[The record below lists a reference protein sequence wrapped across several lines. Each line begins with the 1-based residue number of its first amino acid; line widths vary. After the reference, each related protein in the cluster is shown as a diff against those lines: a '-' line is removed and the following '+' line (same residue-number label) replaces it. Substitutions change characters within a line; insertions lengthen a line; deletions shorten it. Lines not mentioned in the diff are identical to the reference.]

1 MSPIAMHTPA
11 KASASALYSASA
23 STHDDAQALWAGS
36 FLEKNHSFETLDS
49 SFLVSLRFLLCQDH
63 KEQDIMRVHFK
74 AMESYGEGNHTS
86 QALVADKVELIQML
100 FDGLIDSLVTAKGHI
115 QRGAIEDKN
124 KSLTRAGRI
133 VLGLQGSL
141 DLDKGGDLARNLFE
155 LYSYVTRRL
164 IHVNARNDLNALQ
177 EVHTL
182 LNEIRQAWRDV
193 PNLLPKTAPASG
205 VAMSS
210 MH

>member
-1 MSPIAMHTPA
+1 MMLGITLSCANG
-11 KASASALYSASA
+11 ASQGAWMAS
-23 STHDDAQALWAGS
+23 
-36 FLEKNHSFETLDS
+36 FVEKGS
-49 SFLVSLRFLLCQDH
+49 SFPMFLRFLLCQDQ
-63 KEQDIMRVHFK
+63 KEQDIMRLNFK
-74 AMESYGEGNHTS
+74 AMESYGEGSHTS
-86 QALVADKVELIQML
+86 QAMVADKVELIQML

-115 QRGAIEDKN
+115 QRGSIEDKN
-124 KSLTRAGRI
+124 KSLMRAGRI
-133 VLGLQGSL
+133 VIGLQGAL
-141 DLDKGGDLARNLFE
+141 DLDKGGDLARNLYE

-164 IHVNARNDLNALQ
+164 VHVNARNDLDALQ

-205 VAMSS
+205 VAMSE

>member
-1 MSPIAMHTPA
+1 MNALATYGLQQAKSPLTGSMFE
-11 KASASALYSASA
+11 KS
-23 STHDDAQALWAGS
+23 DA
-36 FLEKNHSFETLDS
+36 FEPLDS
-49 SFLVSLRFLLCQDH
+49 SFRMSLRFLLCQDH
-63 KEQDIMRVHFK
+63 KEEDIMRLHFK
-74 AMESYGEGNHTS
+74 AMESYGEGSQTS
-86 QALVADKVELIQML
+86 QAMVADKVELIQML

-115 QRGAIEDKN
+115 QRGSIEDKN
-124 KSLTRAGRI
+124 KSLMRAGRI
-133 VLGLQGSL
+133 VIGLQGAL
-141 DLDKGGDLARNLFE
+141 DLDKGGDLARNLYE

-164 IHVNARNDLNALQ
+164 VHVNARNDLDALQ

-205 VAMSS
+205 VAMSA

>member
-1 MSPIAMHTPA
+1 MMHSNSLISVFGSRQLTFQ
-11 KASASALYSASA
+11 ASF
-23 STHDDAQALWAGS
+23 AQ
-36 FLEKNHSFETLDS
+36 EDS
-49 SFLVSLRFLLCQDH
+49 SFPMSLRFLLCQDH

-74 AMESYGEGNHTS
+74 AMESYGE
-86 QALVADKVELIQML
+86 ALVADKVELIQML

-115 QRGAIEDKN
+115 QRGSIEDKN
-124 KSLTRAGRI
+124 KSLVRAGRI
-133 VLGLQGSL
+133 VLGLQGAL
-141 DLDKGGDLARNLFE
+141 DMEKGGDLARNLYE

-164 IHVNARNDLNALQ
+164 VHVNARNDLDALQ

-205 VAMSS
+205 VAMSA

>member
-1 MSPIAMHTPA
+1 MIASFSLSSAARRQLPFPA
-11 KASASALYSASA
+11 
-23 STHDDAQALWAGS
+23 S
-36 FLEKNHSFETLDS
+36 FKEEDS
-49 SFLVSLRFLLCQDH
+49 SFPVSLRFLLCQDQ

-74 AMESYGEGNHTS
+74 AMESYGEGNQTS
-86 QALVADKVELIQML
+86 QAMVADRVELIQML

-115 QRGAIEDKN
+115 QRKSIDEKN
-124 KSLTRAGRI
+124 KSLMRAGRI
-133 VLGLQGSL
+133 VVGLQGAL
-141 DLDKGGDLARNLFE
+141 DMEKGGDLARNLFE

-164 IHVNARNDLNALQ
+164 IHVNARNDLDALQ
-177 EVHTL
+177 EGHTL

-205 VAMSS
+205 VAMSA

>member
-1 MSPIAMHTPA
+1 MNLIALNT
-11 KASASALYSASA
+11 SLRV
-23 STHDDAQALWAGS
+23 QAPVAWSL
-36 FLEKNHSFETLDS
+36 LEKNGPFEPLDS
-49 SFLVSLRFLLCQDH
+49 SFRMSLRFLLCQDQ

-74 AMESYGEGNHTS
+74 AMESYGEGNHAS
-86 QALVADKVELIQML
+86 QAMVADKVELIQML

-115 QRGAIEDKN
+115 QRGSIEDKN
-124 KSLTRAGRI
+124 KSLMRAGRI
-133 VLGLQGSL
+133 VLGLQGAL
-141 DLDKGGDLARNLFE
+141 DLDKGGDLARNLYE

-164 IHVNARNDLNALQ
+164 VHVNARNDLDALQ

>member
-1 MSPIAMHTPA
+1 MLSQVTLSGVNAYKPVFMPSF
-11 KASASALYSASA
+11 AS
-23 STHDDAQALWAGS
+23 QG
-36 FLEKNHSFETLDS
+36 S
-49 SFLVSLRFLLCQDH
+49 SFPMSLRFLLCQDQ

-74 AMESYGEGNHTS
+74 AMESYGEGSHAS
-86 QALVADKVELIQML
+86 QAVVADKVELIQML

-115 QRGAIEDKN
+115 QRGSIEDKN
-124 KSLTRAGRI
+124 KSLMRAGRI
-133 VLGLQGSL
+133 VIGLQGAL
-141 DLDKGGDLARNLFE
+141 DLDKGGDLARNLYE

-164 IHVNARNDLNALQ
+164 VHVNARNDLDALQ

>member
-1 MSPIAMHTPA
+1 MPVHFSFSGVNASKPA
-11 KASASALYSASA
+11 FMP
-23 STHDDAQALWAGS
+23 S
-36 FLEKNHSFETLDS
+36 FVSQGS
-49 SFLVSLRFLLCQDH
+49 SFPMSLRFMQCQDQ

-74 AMESYGEGNHTS
+74 AMESYGEGNHAS
-86 QALVADKVELIQML
+86 QAMVADKVELIQML

-115 QRGAIEDKN
+115 QRGSIEDKN
-124 KSLTRAGRI
+124 KSLVRAGRI
-133 VLGLQGSL
+133 VLGLQGAL
-141 DLDKGGDLARNLFE
+141 DLDKGGDLARNLYE

-164 IHVNARNDLNALQ
+164 VHVNARNDLDALQ

>member
-1 MSPIAMHTPA
+1 MMRTNSLISVFGARQLPFQ
-11 KASASALYSASA
+11 ASF
-23 STHDDAQALWAGS
+23 AQ
-36 FLEKNHSFETLDS
+36 EDS
-49 SFLVSLRFLLCQDH
+49 SFPMSLRFLLCQDH

-74 AMESYGEGNHTS
+74 AMESYGEGNSAS

-115 QRGAIEDKN
+115 QRGSIEDKN
-124 KSLTRAGRI
+124 KSLVRAGRI
-133 VLGLQGSL
+133 VLGLQGAL
-141 DLDKGGDLARNLFE
+141 DMEKGGDLARNLYE

-164 IHVNARNDLNALQ
+164 VHVNARNDLDALQ

-205 VAMSS
+205 VAMSE

>member
-1 MSPIAMHTPA
+1 MMRTNPLISVFGARQLSFQ
-11 KASASALYSASA
+11 ASF
-23 STHDDAQALWAGS
+23 AQ
-36 FLEKNHSFETLDS
+36 DYS
-49 SFLVSLRFLLCQDH
+49 SFPMSLRFLLCQDQ
-63 KEQDIMRVHFK
+63 KEQDIMRVNFK
-74 AMESYGEGNHTS
+74 AMESYGEGNQTA

-115 QRGAIEDKN
+115 QRGSIEDKN
-124 KSLTRAGRI
+124 KSLMRAGRI
-133 VLGLQGSL
+133 VVGLQGAL
-141 DLDKGGDLARNLFE
+141 DLEKGGDLARNLFE

-164 IHVNARNDLNALQ
+164 IHVNARNDLDALQ

-205 VAMSS
+205 VAMSA